1 MSIKVA
7 VAMSGGVDSS
17 VAALILAQSGYEP
30 VGISMQVWDYRKS
43 GGCDSRKTC
52 CSPDDF
58 TDARL
63 VAGALGIPYYVFD
76 FEETFQREVIDRFV
90 REYQSGLTPN
100 PCVECNNKVKFRE
113 LRARA
118 QFLGIDKVATGH
130 YAVIKER
137 QGALRLFRSKDKLKD
152 QSYFLY
158 GLKNS
163 ELANTIFP
171 VGEMEKPAVR
181 ELAHQH
187 NLRIHNKK
195 ESQDICFVSGTVQD
209 FLVKI
214 GGKKNGTLVDT
225 EGKQLGTH
233 EGIQNFTVGQ
243 RRSLG
248 ISGSSEPMYV
258 TEIRADSN
266 EVVIGTKD
274 DLAREGFLV
283 RELNFVSP
291 DMQNIRAG
299 DVFDCIVQVRH
310 RHKGERVK
318 VEIVERGAWQVVSAS
333 SSGLSDGD
341 LLARVVFVDGWCPVS
356 PGQAAVF
363 YDVSN
368 EEVLGGG
375 KIFRA
380 V

>member
-1 MSIKVA
+1 MNIKVA

-17 VAALILAQSGYEP
+17 VAALILAQNGYEP

-137 QGALRLFRSKDKLKD
+137 QGALGLFRSKDKLKD

-158 GLKNS
+158 GLKNN

-171 VGEMEKPAVR
+171 VGEMEKSAVR
-181 ELAHQH
+181 ELAEKH

-214 GGKKNGTLVDT
+214 GGKKSGTFVDT

-266 EVVIGTKD
+266 EVVIGTKE
-274 DLAREGFLV
+274 DLEREAFLV

-291 DMQNIRAG
+291 DMQNLQAG

-310 RHKGERVK
+310 RHQGERVR
-318 VEIVERGAWQVVSAS
+318 VEIVESGAWQVSSSAS
-333 SSGLSDGD
+333 SGLADGD
-341 LLARVVFVDGWCPVS
+341 LLAKVVFADGWCPVS

-375 KIFRA
+375 KIFKA
-380 V
+380 I